1 MSDTKGERRES
12 ARQKARNGMRVSGKY
27 FWIAIENSRAKRAQ
41 PRASKLE
48 PPSAKPEKAQDQT
61 NKEAGE

>member
-12 ARQKARNGMRVSGKY
+12 ARQKARTGMRVSGKY

-41 PRASKLE
+41 RRAAKTE
-48 PPSAKPEKAQDQT
+48 PPPTT
-61 NKEAGE
+61 NKPAQSKEDAGA